1 MPKLKNK
8 MQYFEWTK
16 VNQKLQKG
24 PFWRVFENPKIG
36 SKSVTRKDSSTLLKG
51 QKNSEK
57 IGQFWR
63 VLEILTL
70 AVKQCYQTGKFC

>member
-51 QKNSEK
+51 QKIAKRLVNFGE
-57 IGQFWR
+57 F
-63 VLEILTL
+63 
-70 AVKQCYQTGKFC
+70 